1 MKKTERIVLAG
12 KLLTA
17 ITKVLQDN
25 KAELTNKTKKMVK
38 KSSKKIAKKIG
49 IKRKMVSTEKK

>member
-1 MKKTERIVLAG
+1 MKKAERIALTG

-49 IKRKMVSTEKK
+49 IKRKKVSQEKK